1 MKHAGLPLWALVLF
15 LTAAIVMTG
24 CESTGA
30 IKTPDGVESAA
41 HISYGRVNVLSPDRP
56 DGWMDECDFFAY
68 PFCPDAFR
76 MIVVPTG
83 GGEPVTHRLKDDGT
97 FSWALPP
104 GNYTIAEYEW
114 EVFGGAN
121 RGVRYGT
128 VDGQFTIPP
137 NPGATYLGTLTLDLY
152 DGSYAMRVE
161 DDYDEATQRLKAK
174 LGQSFKSAQR
184 SLITLDKGPVGSL
197 YKDPDAVVG
206 SAICTGEWGII
217 CTSHYS
223 GVTPTF
229 PVADVRSG
237 FFSGMNPSFRKVP
250 NLTPELQWGGSSDPE
265 VTYDIIVRKAIA
277 YSKQVGSRYID
288 GPVVA
293 YARGLEEPSYRFTT
307 PLEPAGKYFWTVRL
321 RRGDLVSNW
330 SKMQGPNYQG
340 FAFSF
345 QTPQ

>member
-1 MKHAGLPLWALVLF
+1 MKHADLPLRALVLF
-15 LTAAIVMTG
+15 LTAAIAMTG

-30 IKTPDGVESAA
+30 IKTPDEVESAS
-41 HISYGRVNVLSPDRP
+41 HISYGRVHVLTSEKPESWID
-56 DGWMDECDFFAY
+56 DCGVMKY
-68 PFCPDAFR
+68 MICPDAFR
-76 MIVVPTG
+76 VIVIPAD

-97 FSWALPP
+97 FFWALPP

-114 EVFGGAN
+114 EVWGRD
-121 RGVRYGT
+121 RGVRHGT
-128 VDGQFTIPP
+128 VDGQFTIPA

-152 DGSYAMRVE
+152 DGSYNLWVE

-184 SLITLDKGPVGSL
+184 SLITIDKGPVGSL
-197 YKDPDAVVG
+197 DKDPDDEVG
-206 SAICTGEWGII
+206 SAICTGEWGIV

-223 GVTPTF
+223 GVTPTS
-229 PVADVRSG
+229 PVADVGQG

-250 NLTPELQWGGSSDPE
+250 NLTPQLQWGGSSDPE

-277 YSKQVGSRYID
+277 YSKMGSSRYID

-293 YARGLEEPSYRFTT
+293 YARGLAEPRYRFTI
-307 PLEPAGKYFWTVRL
+307 PLEPSEKYFWTVRL